1 MIVSEDAMTTT
12 PPEFESVE
20 DRLRASTEN
29 APWRSALEEQQ
40 NRNGIRRA
48 EAKHSQLRRF
58 FVDGGYLRGVL
69 VLVNIETGQA
79 AAALE
84 VEHGGEVHTLSL
96 SESRLRKW
104 GPYKRIRAREAAK
117 LLETGRMDLEDV
129 PWHGFQI
136 CLNDGTY
143 PEWLFTP
150 TDEAAG
156 DWEPVAREFRRRAVS
171 ARAVDG
177 TAALFVKLGR
187 FALAAAVGV
196 IAGGALFVGLRLLF
210 GIDLLQL
217 LGLSPG

>member
-1 MIVSEDAMTTT
+1 MAAT

-20 DRLRASTEN
+20 DKLRAGSDG
-29 APWRSALEEQQ
+29 APWRHALEEQQ
-40 NRNGIRRA
+40 SRDGIRRA
-48 EAKHSQLRRF
+48 KAKHGQLRRF
-58 FVDGGYLRGVL
+58 FVDGGYLKGVL

-84 VEHGGEVHTLSL
+84 VEHGGEVHTLSR

-117 LLETGRMDLEDV
+117 LLETGRVELEDV

-156 DWEPVAREFRRRAVS
+156 EWTPVAREFRRRAAG
-171 ARAVDG
+171 ARALGG
-177 TAALFVKLGR
+177 TVAFSSQLGR
-187 FALAAAVGV
+187 VLAAAVIGILV
-196 IAGGALFVGLRLLF
+196 GGALYLSLQLLF
-210 GIDLLQL
+210 GIDMLQL
-217 LGLSPG
+217 LGLSQG